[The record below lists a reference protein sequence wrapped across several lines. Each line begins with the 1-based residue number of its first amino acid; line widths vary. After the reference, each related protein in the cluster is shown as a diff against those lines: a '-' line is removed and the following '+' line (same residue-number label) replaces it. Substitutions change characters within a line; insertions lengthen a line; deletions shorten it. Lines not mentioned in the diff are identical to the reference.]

1 MSASTDR
8 VRGLLA
14 AAQDAEERYRRY
26 SRTADLLIRL
36 SFTLYI
42 SALAVMVTGAVAY
55 FAYGW
60 EWQTAASVGLV
71 LAVAGYVAYILHNI
85 YFDKAVKAVRQACV
99 YKTVAEAVAEIRN
112 IRAKLEKTVEGLE
125 QELKKRGDS

>member
-1 MSASTDR
+1 MSASTDKIR
-8 VRGLLA
+8 ALLA

-26 SRTADLLIRL
+26 SKTADTLIKL
-36 SFTLYI
+36 SFMLYA
-42 SALAVMVTGAVAY
+42 SALAVMVAVAVAY

-60 EWQTAASVGLV
+60 EWQTAASVGLA
-71 LAVAGYVAYILHNI
+71 LAIAGYAAYMLHDI
-85 YFDKAVKAVRQACV
+85 YNGRAVKAARQACV